1 MASFDRYAQRLLR
14 LEGGYDYDNGNHSN
28 RGITLATYTA
38 WRKVKGIA
46 ITTVSDIKNITGSE
60 ARSIY
65 KSWYWDVLLANQI
78 KNQSIAELMVD
89 GKVNGGF
96 SLSSLQVYLKIT
108 ADGKMGPKTIAA
120 INASNQAKLHAK
132 LLQDRKN
139 HYADLINTN
148 PFLYAKYTDGWAN
161 RLKDFVFDGS
171 VGSGISAGVLVGT
184 VAALFY
190 LNKA

>member
-1 MASFDRYAQRLLR
+1 MASFDRYVQRLLK
-14 LEGGYDYDNGNHSN
+14 LEDGYDYDNGNHSN
-28 RGITLATYTA
+28 RGITLATYKA
-38 WRKVKGIA
+38 WRKAKGIA
-46 ITTVSDIKNITGSE
+46 TTTVTDIKNITGSE
-60 ARSIY
+60 AKSIY
-65 KSWYWDVLLANQI
+65 KAWYWDVLLASQI

-96 SLSSLQVYLKIT
+96 SLSSLQVYLRVT

-139 HYADLINTN
+139 HYADLINTY

-161 RLKDFVFDGS
+161 RLKEFVFDGS

>member
-38 WRKVKGIA
+38 WRKAKGIA
-46 ITTVSDIKNITGSE
+46 TTTVADIKNITGSE
-60 ARSIY
+60 AKSIY
-65 KSWYWDVLLANQI
+65 KAWYWDVLFASQI

-96 SLSSLQVYLKIT
+96 SLSSLQVYLKVT

-120 INASNQAKLHAK
+120 INASNQTKLHAK

-139 HYADLINTN
+139 HYAYLIKSN
-148 PFLYAKYTDGWAN
+148 PSKYASKQNGWAN

-171 VGSGISAGVLVGT
+171 TGSGVSAGVLVG
-184 VAALFY
+184 VAAALFY